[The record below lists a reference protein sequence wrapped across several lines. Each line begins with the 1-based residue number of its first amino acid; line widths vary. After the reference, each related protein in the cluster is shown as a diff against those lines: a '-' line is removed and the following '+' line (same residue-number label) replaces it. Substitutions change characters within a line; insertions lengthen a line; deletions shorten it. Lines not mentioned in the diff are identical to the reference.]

1 MVVKMNGKT
10 PCSLWWWI
18 IVYTKLVFLIYC
30 TKKFLKILDYF
41 SYSLFSCMRF
51 GNVQN
56 TVGVNHSRCC
66 AIAEILW
73 SCSRLPEISKF
84 LKSEMATLSQL
95 SVWLMGYI
103 PFPHP
108 KGDKNK
114 IAKICWHLLIMY
126 SKTTW
131 PISSKLGSECL

>member
-1 MVVKMNGKT
+1 MMMDYSVHKVSFLNLLHQK
-10 PCSLWWWI
+10 
-18 IVYTKLVFLIYC
+18 VFENFRLFFIQLIFMYEVWKC
-30 TKKFLKILDYF
+30 PKHRGSESFPLLRHCRDPMEF
-41 SYSLFSCMRF
+41 
-51 GNVQN
+51 
-56 TVGVNHSRCC
+56 
-66 AIAEILW
+66 
-73 SCSRLPEISKF
+73 SRLPEISKF

-114 IAKICWHLLIMY
+114 IAKICWNLLIMY